1 MIKDDKITLCYVF
14 LILQRQNTLPEESFV
29 LKITNKN
36 ILKKIT
42 LTLRRALCLV
52 ICLCALIP
60 TITVSTD
67 AAVDIPTAKDIVDQ
81 IEFTYS
87 WAKRYTG
94 YTSFK
99 NYCAHYVNTQLLLL
113 GINTRYVGGNGNDE
127 YDNYK
132 DLSYTGGGRKIHDY
146 PATNATFK
154 ETLEKIAAQGDVVT
168 DVLVGF
174 QWTSTTAG
182 KKYGHSFLIHGIID
196 GYVYFSDSFNLTLGG
211 TYYKEGAPIKC
222 TIDQLVAYYGRT
234 SAYTLEGL
242 IWFEDE
248 ELTAAMGG
256 SSGNSGSLPADGSEL
271 GIYDITYNAGMRLR
285 SGPGTGY
292 TSLDVMPKGTDIYV
306 IDIKGDWGYTYYNG
320 KIGWVCLPS
329 YTKRIGALPPFL
341 VDTCEGDEILSR
353 SSATSL
359 ADAMKTVKNTDRYSY
374 TIIALTDIKLT
385 SDLELGE
392 GVALSL
398 SNYGFDSGKHSL
410 ILSGGIVR
418 ASRSVE
424 ALKNNGFIS
433 ESVSNGEY
441 IYTAHTIDMAF
452 TAINLVLN
460 DNISLRFTANVDGI
474 SSMKDAKVVMLATD
488 SAGIVSEYPADSS
501 KSGTYVFTTDG
512 IPARKMGD
520 ALTVQLC
527 VRSSSLGSTGEIR
540 SAAISYSPADYVR
553 ASYGSG
559 ARFDNLLS
567 SMLNYGTEAQIYFNY
582 NSSVPVNSILPENER
597 ALAGD
602 SSVLVKANAAPVVSY
617 DSTVH
622 ITSAQLVLLDNVALR
637 LHSGGDSG
645 DSKLTLLVWSESDYL
660 ALKNKAEKAGKDIA
674 SYLVK
679 GNETYSL
686 ADEEGSFTLDDIPVK
701 KFADT
706 YYFRL
711 CQTEGNKVLY
721 DYVFSYSVT
730 SYCADKLSDGV
741 TEDIDRLCLAI
752 AEYSANAREYF
763 GYEING

>member
-1 MIKDDKITLCYVF
+1 MIC
-14 LILQRQNTLPEESFV
+14 IL
-29 LKITNKN
+29 
-36 ILKKIT
+36 
-42 LTLRRALCLV
+42 
-52 ICLCALIP
+52 ICLCAMLP
-60 TITVSTD
+60 AVSVSTD
-67 AAVDIPTAKDIVDQ
+67 AAVDIPTASDIVKQ

-94 YTSFK
+94 YSTFK

-132 DLSYTGGGRKIHDY
+132 DLSYTGGGRRIHDY

-182 KKYGHSFLIHGIID
+182 NKYGHSFLIHGIID
-196 GYVYFSDSFNLTLGG
+196 GYVYFSDSFNLTIGG
-211 TYYKEGAPIKC
+211 KYYKEGEAIKC
-222 TIDQLVAYYGRT
+222 TIDQLVAYYGRD

-256 SSGNSGSLPADGSEL
+256 NSSGGTVIGDSTEL
-271 GIYDITYNAGMRLR
+271 GIYEITYGVGMRLR

-306 IDIKGDWGYTYYNG
+306 TQISGDWGYTYYNG
-320 KIGWVCLPS
+320 KVGWCCLPS
-329 YTKRIGALPPFL
+329 YTKRVGDLPPFL
-341 VDTCEGDEILSR
+341 IDTYDGSSILSR
-353 SSATSL
+353 ESATSL
-359 ADAMKTVKNTDRYSY
+359 TAALSAAKNTDRYSY

-385 SDLELGE
+385 SNTELGA
-392 GVALSL
+392 GVTLSL
-398 SNYGFDSGKHSL
+398 SNFGFDCENYSL
-410 ILSGGIVR
+410 TLNGGIVR

-424 ALKNNGFIS
+424 ALKNNGFVS
-433 ESVSNGEY
+433 ESAIDGEY
-441 IYTAHTIDMAF
+441 IYTAHTIDMSF
-452 TAINLVLN
+452 TAISLVLN
-460 DNISLRFTANVDGI
+460 DNISLRFTAYVDGI
-474 SSMKDAKVVMLATD
+474 SSMKDAKVLMIATD
-488 SAGIVSEYPADSS
+488 SSGIVREYSADSENN
-501 KSGTYVFTTDG
+501 GVYVFTTDG
-512 IPARKMGD
+512 IPARKIGD
-520 ALTVQLC
+520 PLTVRLC
-527 VRSSSLGSTGEIR
+527 VRSGSLGSAGEIR
-540 SAAISYSPADYVR
+540 SAGLTYSLLDYVT

-559 ARFDNLLS
+559 ARFDNLIS
-567 SMLNYGTEAQIYFNY
+567 SMLNYCTEAQIYFNY
-582 NSSVPVNSILPENER
+582 NSSVPVNSVLPENER
-597 ALAGD
+597 QLSGD
-602 SSVLVKANAAPVVSY
+602 GSVLVKANAAPVVSY
-617 DSTVH
+617 DSTAH

-645 DSKLTLLVWSESDYL
+645 NSKLTLLVWSEADYL
-660 ALKNKAEKAGKDIA
+660 ALKNKADAAGKDI
-674 SYLVK
+674 SQYLVK

-686 ADEEGSFTLDDIPVK
+686 ADEEGSFTFDDIPVK

-730 SYCADKLSDGV
+730 SYCADKISDGV
-741 TEDIDRLCLAI
+741 EEDIDRLCLAI
-752 AEYSANAREYF
+752 AEYSACAREYF

>member
-1 MIKDDKITLCYVF
+1 MMPSL
-14 LILQRQNTLPEESFV
+14 
-29 LKITNKN
+29 
-36 ILKKIT
+36 
-42 LTLRRALCLV
+42 
-52 ICLCALIP
+52 
-60 TITVSTD
+60 TVSTD
-67 AAVDIPTAKDIVDQ
+67 AAVDIPTAADLVKQ

-94 YTSFK
+94 YKTFK

-132 DLSYTGGGRKIHDY
+132 DLSYTGGGRRIHDY

-154 ETLEKIAAQGDVVT
+154 ATLEKIAAQGDVVT
-168 DVLVGF
+168 DILVGF

-182 KKYGHSFLIHGIID
+182 KKYGHSFLIHGIVD
-196 GYVYFSDSFNLTLGG
+196 GYVYFSDSFNLTIGG
-211 TYYKEGAPIKC
+211 KYYQEGAAIKC
-222 TIDQLVAYYGRT
+222 TIDQLVAYYGRE

-256 SSGNSGSLPADGSEL
+256 YSGGGDTPPSDTTVP
-271 GIYDITYNAGMRLR
+271 GIYDIAYGPGMRLR
-285 SGPGTGY
+285 SGPGTNY
-292 TSLDVMPKGTDIYV
+292 TSLDVMPAGTDIYV
-306 IDIKGDWGYTYYNG
+306 IEIKGDWGYTYYNG

-329 YTKRIGALPPFL
+329 YTRRTGSLPPFL
-341 VDTCEGDEILSR
+341 LDTYNGEQILSR
-353 SSATSL
+353 SPVSSL
-359 ADAMKTVKNTDRYSY
+359 SEALKSTKNTDKYSY
-374 TIIALTDIKLT
+374 TIIALSDVKLT
-385 SDLELGE
+385 SNVELKT
-392 GVALSL
+392 GVTLSL
-398 SNYGFDSGKHSL
+398 SSYGFDVGKYKFVL
-410 ILSGGIVR
+410 NGGIVR
-418 ASRSVE
+418 SGKSIA
-424 ALKNNGFIS
+424 ALKNSGLVS
-433 ESVSNGEY
+433 ETAIGGEY
-441 IYTAHTIDMAF
+441 IYTAHSIDMAF

-460 DNISLRFTANVDGI
+460 DNISLRFTAYVDGI
-474 SSMKDAKVVMLATD
+474 SEMKDAKVLMIATD
-488 SAGIVSEYPADSS
+488 RSGVVSEYSPDSA
-501 KSGTYVFTTDG
+501 KNGTYTFTTDG

-527 VRSSSLGSTGEIR
+527 VRSSSLGSSGEIR
-540 SAAISYSPADYVR
+540 SAGISYSPADYVV

-567 SMLNYGTEAQIYFNY
+567 SMLNYGTEAQKYFNY
-582 NSSVPVNSILPENER
+582 NVSAPVNSILPKNER
-597 ALAGD
+597 DLSGD
-602 SSVLVKANAAPVVSY
+602 SSVLIKANAAPVVSY
-617 DSTVH
+617 NSTAH

-637 LHSGGDSG
+637 LHSSGDSG
-645 DSKLTLLVWSESDYL
+645 DATLKLLVWSESDYL
-660 ALKNKAEKAGKDIA
+660 ALKSKADAAGKDI
-674 SYLVK
+674 SEYLVK

-711 CQTEGNKVLY
+711 CQTEDNEVLY

-741 TEDIDRLCLAI
+741 EEDIDRLCLAI

-763 GYEING
+763 GYKING

>member
-1 MIKDDKITLCYVF
+1 MNINKSKMIALWVRRFLC
-14 LILQRQNTLPEESFV
+14 IL
-29 LKITNKN
+29 
-36 ILKKIT
+36 
-42 LTLRRALCLV
+42 LC
-52 ICLCALIP
+52 ICSLIP
-60 TITVSTD
+60 SVTVSTD
-67 AAVDIPTAKDIVDQ
+67 AAVDIPTASDIVKQ

-94 YTSFK
+94 YSTFK

-132 DLSYTGGGRKIHDY
+132 DLSYTGGGRRIHDY

-182 KKYGHSFLIHGIID
+182 KKYGHSFFIHGIID
-196 GYVYFSDSFNLTLGG
+196 GYVYFSDSFNLTIGG
-211 TYYKEGAPIKC
+211 KYYKEGEAIKC
-222 TIDQLVAYYGRT
+222 TIDQLVAYYGRE

-256 SSGNSGSLPADGSEL
+256 YSGGGVVSSDSTEL
-271 GIYDITYNAGMRLR
+271 GIYEITYGVGMRLR

-292 TSLDVMPKGTDIYV
+292 TSLDVMPNGTDIYV
-306 IDIKGDWGYTYYNG
+306 IEIKGDWGYTYYNG
-320 KIGWVCLPS
+320 KVGWVCLPS
-329 YTKRIGALPPFL
+329 YTKRVGDIPPFL
-341 VDTCEGDEILSR
+341 IDTYDGSRILSR
-353 SSATSL
+353 ESAASL
-359 ADAMKTVKNTDRYSY
+359 KDALSAAKNTDRYNY

-385 SDLELGE
+385 SNIDLGS
-392 GVALSL
+392 GVTLSL
-398 SNYGFDSGKHSL
+398 SNFGFDSGKYSL
-410 ILSGGIVR
+410 ILNGGIVR

-424 ALKNNGFIS
+424 SLKNNGFVS
-433 ESVSNGEY
+433 ETAIDGEY

-452 TAINLVLN
+452 TAISLVLN
-460 DNISLRFTANVDGI
+460 DNISLRFTAYVDGI
-474 SSMKDAKVVMLATD
+474 STMKDAKVFMIATD
-488 SAGIVSEYPADSS
+488 SSGIVSEYPADSS
-501 KSGTYVFTTDG
+501 NNGVYVFTTDG

-520 ALTVQLC
+520 SITVQLC
-527 VRSSSLGSTGEIR
+527 VRSSSLGSAGEIR
-540 SAAISYSPADYVR
+540 SAGLTYSPADYVI

-559 ARFDNLLS
+559 ARLDNLLS

-582 NSSVPVNSILPENER
+582 NSSTPVNSILPENER
-597 ALAGD
+597 QLSGD
-602 SSVLVKANAAPVVSY
+602 SSVLVKANAAPVVNY
-617 DSTVH
+617 DSTAH

-637 LHSGGDSG
+637 LHSSGDSG
-645 DSKLTLLVWSESDYL
+645 DAKLTLLVWSEADYL
-660 ALKNKAEKAGKDIA
+660 ALQSKADAAGKDI
-674 SYLVK
+674 SQYLVK

-741 TEDIDRLCLAI
+741 EEDIDRLCLAI